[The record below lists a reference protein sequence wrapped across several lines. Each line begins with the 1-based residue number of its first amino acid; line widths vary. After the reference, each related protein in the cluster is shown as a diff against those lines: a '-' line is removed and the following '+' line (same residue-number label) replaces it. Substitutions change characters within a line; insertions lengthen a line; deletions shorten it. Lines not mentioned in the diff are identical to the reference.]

1 MLLHSHFGRLTLNN
15 NKENMRIAPECGLG
29 AVFCEE
35 GLGMAAWNSFGPAQ
49 DAASVELRM

>member
-35 GLGMAAWNSFGPAQ
+35 GLGMGAWNSFGPAQ